1 MEKTRNLCNTIC
13 VLTISLLLVISTVN
27 GNSFGEELHSGNE
40 KNLLTSDVR
49 LGWRVIRDIVSETP
63 DNVYVEI
70 VGEQLPFVRN
80 PPKAVDDKIVGDFFE
95 SFNLLQDV
103 DVGPSEYYPCQKSE
117 EDINGATSC
126 PLYVASI
133 PKATITGIGSCCI
146 VSM

>member
-27 GNSFGEELHSGNE
+27 GNSFGEELHSRNE

-80 PPKAVDDKIVGDFFE
+80 PPKAVDDKPTLE
-95 SFNLLQDV
+95 QSH
-103 DVGPSEYYPCQKSE
+103 PRE
-117 EDINGATSC
+117 
-126 PLYVASI
+126 
-133 PKATITGIGSCCI
+133 
-146 VSM
+146 